1 MGEEEKDIFLYLQIQ
16 FMQVFNKVSRN
27 DDESMAS
34 ELHTISVDED
44 EEQIELSS
52 YQQEIFSMQTNIKV
66 DKGMDADNLNV
77 VVNGF
82 PMEKDVYAYDSQT
95 GDLVVAVSPAS
106 VNSIE
111 VTEDENALSD
121 ELLEFMEK
129 SEAALGLS
137 SGAGMPSKT
146 SVKVDSLDDIPTE
159 GCGGTSDGTDASN
172 FIAALLNNTDTT
184 WYNSVAMNNPFT
196 VHFAQTSDAVEFAAF
211 LKQIGDVGAACAHVH
226 APLEGFG
233 DNNYQSYMP
242 PGLDFGAGK
251 IYVRVLD
258 RQDNKP
264 ERGKATGY
272 IVLGFVTR
280 KAGGQSG
287 NAAIRI
293 DYEAEVKDAVDP
305 IYLYMFKKSVEDVP
319 KIGGATL
326 NGAEYEMLFYSKQHF
341 SSAENAVKKGSQT
354 ARFDTNRIWHS
365 S

>member
-1 MGEEEKDIFLYLQIQ
+1 
-16 FMQVFNKVSRN
+16 
-27 DDESMAS
+27 
-34 ELHTISVDED
+34 
-44 EEQIELSS
+44 
-52 YQQEIFSMQTNIKV
+52 MQTEVTV

-111 VTEDENALSD
+111 VTEDESTLSD
-121 ELLEFMEK
+121 EILELMEK
-129 SEAALGLS
+129 PEAGPPTLPGLS
-137 SGAGMPSKT
+137 SGAGMPART
-146 SVKVDSLDDIPTE
+146 SVTLDSIDEVPTE
-159 GCGGTSDGTDASN
+159 GWGGIVPVNLKYTFGDGSN
-172 FIAALLNNTDTT
+172 DNLENVWISWDGNNETQNMIDFMNAIINNLDTT
-184 WYNSVAMNNPFT
+184 WYNSVSQNSPFT
-196 VHFAQTSDAVEFAAF
+196 VCFETVPDEIEFSSF
-211 LKQIGDVGAACAHVH
+211 LKQIGYVGAACVHVTV
-226 APLEGFG
+226 PVEGFG
-233 DNNYQSYMP
+233 YDYGDSVDIP
-242 PGLDFGAGK
+242 AGLGEKDGK

-319 KIGGATL
+319 KIGGAAL
-326 NGAEYEMLFYSKQHF
+326 NGAEYEMLFYSNQHF
-341 SSAENAVKKGSQT
+341 SSAENAVKKGSQ
-354 ARFDTNRIWHS
+354 AVRFDTDRIWHS
-365 S
+365 FQG